1 MDLEHEKRLTEVE
14 SRSKS
19 NMRRIEDVEKRQ
31 DNLDELVGTVKALA
45 VREENVESDVKEIKS
60 DVKSL
65 AGKSGQR
72 WDNLVD
78 KIIWAVC
85 AAVIAFLLGRLGLGG

>member
-14 SRSKS
+14 ARSKA
-19 NMRRIEDVEKRQ
+19 NEHRIEDVEKRQ

-45 VREENVESDVKEIKS
+45 VKEERVESDVKEIKN
-60 DVKSL
+60 DVKTL
-65 AGKSGQR
+65 TGKSGQR
-72 WDNLVD
+72 WDDLVD

>member
-19 NMRRIEDVEKRQ
+19 NAHRLDEVEKRQ

-45 VREENVESDVKEIKS
+45 VKEERVESDVKEIKT
-60 DVKSL
+60 DVKAL
-65 AGKSGQR
+65 AGKSGR
-72 WDNLVD
+72 MWDLLIE
-78 KIIWAVC
+78 KIVLTLA
-85 AAVIAFLLGRLGLGG
+85 AAVIGFFLAKIGLG

>member
-14 SRSKS
+14 ARSKS
-19 NMRRIEDVEKRQ
+19 NAHRLDEVERRQ
-31 DNLDELVGTVKALA
+31 DDLGELVGTVKALA
-45 VREENVESDVKEIKS
+45 IREENVESDVKEIKS

-72 WDNLVD
+72 WDSFID
-78 KIIWAVC
+78 KVIWAVC
-85 AAVIAFLLGRLGLGG
+85 AAVIAYLLGRLGLGG

>member
-1 MDLEHEKRLTEVE
+1 MDVEHEKRLTQVE
-14 SRSKS
+14 ELAKT
-19 NMRRIEDVEKRQ
+19 NARRIENIEKRQ
-31 DNLDELVGTVKALA
+31 NNLDELVGTVKALA

-65 AGKSGQR
+65 TGKSGKR

-78 KIIWAVC
+78 KIIVTV
-85 AAVIAFLLGRLGLGG
+85 AAAIIGFILARLGL